1 MNPVVSYIK
10 QTLQGYYPDSEL
22 VPMAKLLLTQVFGMS
37 VVELYAGK
45 DTTFS
50 VNERKQLDDILVRL
64 QKLEPIQY
72 IIGTEEFYG
81 LTFEVNK
88 HVLIPRPETGELV
101 DWIIR
106 EHKYGRV
113 RILDIGTGSGCIA
126 VSLAKN
132 LEEAE
137 VVSWDVS
144 EKALQVAE
152 RNCRRNGVRVTLEQ
166 RDVLLASPAGE
177 RFDVIVSNPPYIT
190 EKERAD
196 MSANVLEWEPELAL
210 FVPDDSPLLFYRKI
224 AELGRDMLVSGGRL
238 YFEINQEYGRET
250 VDMLAGLEYKNI
262 ELRKDIENKGLVISE
277 FPLGTLSKPVNFPIR
292 NRIIAG
298 LSRGTVVI
306 ESSDKSGSLITANL
320 AFDEGRDIFAVPGD
334 ITSEYSKGCNELI
347 KIQQAKLITDAK
359 DILIE
364 YGWESKED
372 NNDAK
377 SNLFGDKKKIF
388 DSLGTKLS
396 LDEIK
401 SRISLDTSTILSYLM
416 ELELEGVVKSLPG
429 GYYQKIE

>member
-132 LEEAE
+132 LEEA
-137 VVSWDVS
+137 
-144 EKALQVAE
+144 
-152 RNCRRNGVRVTLEQ
+152 
-166 RDVLLASPAGE
+166 
-177 RFDVIVSNPPYIT
+177 FDIIVSNPPYIT

-262 ELRKDIENKGLVISE
+262 KLRKDLFQND
-277 FPLGTLSKPVNFPIR
+277 R
-292 NRIIAG
+292 M
-298 LSRGTVVI
+298 
-306 ESSDKSGSLITANL
+306 
-320 AFDEGRDIFAVPGD
+320 
-334 ITSEYSKGCNELI
+334 I
-347 KIQQAKLITDAK
+347 KAEK
-359 DILIE
+359 
-364 YGWESKED
+364 
-372 NNDAK
+372 
-377 SNLFGDKKKIF
+377 
-388 DSLGTKLS
+388 
-396 LDEIK
+396 
-401 SRISLDTSTILSYLM
+401 
-416 ELELEGVVKSLPG
+416 
-429 GYYQKIE
+429 

>member
-190 EKERAD
+190 EAEKQD
-196 MSANVLEWEPELAL
+196 MEANVLDWEPGLAL
-210 FVPDDSPLLFYRKI
+210 FVPDDDPLRFYRRI
-224 AELGRDMLVSGGRL
+224 ARLGCDLLLPGGKL
-238 YFEINQEYGRET
+238 YFEINQAYGRET
-250 VDMLAGLEYKNI
+250 AHILEMNQYRDVRVI
-262 ELRKDIENKGLVISE
+262 KDIFGKD
-277 FPLGTLSKPVNFPIR
+277 
-292 NRIIAG
+292 RI
-298 LSRGTVVI
+298 V
-306 ESSDKSGSLITANL
+306 TAN
-320 AFDEGRDIFAVPGD
+320 R
-334 ITSEYSKGCNELI
+334 
-347 KIQQAKLITDAK
+347 
-359 DILIE
+359 
-364 YGWESKED
+364 
-372 NNDAK
+372 
-377 SNLFGDKKKIF
+377 
-388 DSLGTKLS
+388 
-396 LDEIK
+396 
-401 SRISLDTSTILSYLM
+401 
-416 ELELEGVVKSLPG
+416 
-429 GYYQKIE
+429 